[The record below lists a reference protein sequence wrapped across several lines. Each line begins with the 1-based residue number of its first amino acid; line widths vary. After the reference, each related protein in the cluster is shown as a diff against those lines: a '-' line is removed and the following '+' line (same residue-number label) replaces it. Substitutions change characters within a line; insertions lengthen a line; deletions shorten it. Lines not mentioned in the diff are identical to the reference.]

1 MYGEHQILEYV
12 TLLNLSSVTRVL
24 CNVWRVT
31 RQFRIMCVSSA
42 SVTYCFVTLLFP
54 CYPGHA
60 TLVTLCSLCL
70 NQTNTSPHSLFGF
83 TDNAASWL
91 RVVKI
96 KKNKTKSTTE
106 HTTKFK
112 NRNCSFMHDLKM
124 YLIVMNFKHFI
135 NF

>member
-1 MYGEHQILEYV
+1 MYGEHQITQYV

-54 CYPGHA
+54 CYTGHA

-96 KKNKTKSTTE
+96 TKTKQNQPLNTRQSSQTE
-106 HTTKFK
+106 
-112 NRNCSFMHDLKM
+112 
-124 YLIVMNFKHFI
+124 I
-135 NF
+135 NHSCMIKRCIWLWWI